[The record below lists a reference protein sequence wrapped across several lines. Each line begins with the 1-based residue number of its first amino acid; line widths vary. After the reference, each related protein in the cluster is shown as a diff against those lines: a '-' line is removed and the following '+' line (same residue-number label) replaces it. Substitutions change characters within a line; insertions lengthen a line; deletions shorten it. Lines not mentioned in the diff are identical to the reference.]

1 MRLAERDVDSV
12 KMAQQHSHSG
22 PHPHAHSGPGIDRS
36 QDRRRLGIVLGLT
49 CAYMVAEVVGGLW
62 TGSLAL
68 LADAGHMLTDAA
80 SLLLALGALWMAGRP
95 ATTRHTWALARVEI
109 LAALVN
115 GLFLWVVVVWLV
127 WEALERFGDPGE
139 ILAGPMVGIAA
150 GGLVVNGIA
159 LAVLRHDHSGER
171 SLNVHG
177 AWLHVAGDLL
187 GSLGALVA
195 GAVIWLTGWV
205 AADLIA
211 TLAIGALIVISS
223 WRLVHEAVHVLM
235 EGAPRHL
242 DVEDLI
248 RRLSEI
254 EGVAGI
260 HDLHVW
266 TITSG
271 YPALAVHITCKHGES
286 REMLL
291 ARVNRMLRERY
302 GIEHTTIQIEGAIPP
317 ERDEP
322 MTLPVQRIE

>member
-1 MRLAERDVDSV
+1 
-12 KMAQQHSHSG
+12 MA
-22 PHPHAHSGPGIDRS
+22 HAHSHPGTGVDRAA
-36 QDRRRLGIVLGLT
+36 DRRRLGIVLVLT
-49 CAYMVAEVVGGLW
+49 CAYMIAEVAGGLW

-127 WEALERFGDPGE
+127 WEAMERFGEPGA
-139 ILAGPMVGIAA
+139 ILAGPMIGIAA
-150 GGLVVNGIA
+150 GGLVINGIA
-159 LAVLRHDHSGER
+159 LLVLRAHHDEETAR

-177 AWLHVAGDLL
+177 AWLHVASDLL
-187 GSLGALVA
+187 GSLGALAA
-195 GAVIWLTGWV
+195 GIVIWATGWV
-205 AADLIA
+205 AADLVA
-211 TLAIGALIVISS
+211 TLAIGALILFSS
-223 WRLVHEAVHVLM
+223 WQLVHEAVHVLL

-242 DVEDLI
+242 DVKDLI
-248 RRLSEI
+248 QRLSVV
-254 EGVAGI
+254 EGVEGI

-271 YPALAVHITCKHGES
+271 YPALSMHVTCADDES

-291 ARVNRMLRERY
+291 ARVNRVLRDRF
-302 GIEHTTIQIEGAIPP
+302 GIEHTTIQIEPCIPP

-322 MTLPVQRIE
+322 MARPVQRIE

>member
-1 MRLAERDVDSV
+1 M
-12 KMAQQHSHSG
+12 HSHSG
-22 PHPHAHSGPGIDRS
+22 SGIDRS
-36 QDRRRLGIVLGLT
+36 HDRRRLGIVLGLT
-49 CAYMVAEVVGGLW
+49 CAYVVAEVVGGLW

-109 LAALVN
+109 LAALIN

-127 WEALERFGDPGE
+127 WEAVERFGDPGE
-139 ILAGPMVGIAA
+139 VLAIPMMGIAA
-150 GGLVVNGIA
+150 GGLIVNGIS
-159 LAVLRHDHSGER
+159 LAVLRHDHRGER

-187 GSLGALVA
+187 GSLGALAA

-205 AADLIA
+205 GADLVA

-235 EGAPRHL
+235 EGAPSHL
-242 DVEDLI
+242 DVDDLI
-248 RRLSEI
+248 RSLNEI
-254 EGVAGI
+254 EGVAGF

-271 YPALAVHITCKHGES
+271 YPALAVHVTCADGES

-291 ARVNRMLRERY
+291 ARVNRVLRERY
-302 GIEHTTIQIEGAIPP
+302 GIEHTTIQIERAIPP

-322 MTLPVQRIE
+322 MTRPVQRIE